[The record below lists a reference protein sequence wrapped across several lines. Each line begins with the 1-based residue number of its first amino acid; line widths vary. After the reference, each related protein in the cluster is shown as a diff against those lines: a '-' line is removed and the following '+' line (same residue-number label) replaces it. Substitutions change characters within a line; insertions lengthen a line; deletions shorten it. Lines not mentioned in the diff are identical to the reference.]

1 VREFNRL
8 NGKFVR
14 MACLIWSEAS
24 DQSDLI
30 RKLFANEDIE
40 IKENK
45 CIWSISN
52 KYYSCK
58 VNIHVLNQRQL
69 SSCNEISNIGAS
81 IWCTTEAK
89 KEDIELLNKWKKDF
103 DLDHVDVQ
111 LIVVDNF
118 DSEETKSSMNQWAIK
133 EGVEIIDFSEDEED
147 DTTDTENIQIFASN
161 SQKRIVEA
169 LQTVMWTELIE
180 NIGEAD
186 SGATTEKDV
195 EDFEKLFANLVNFKE
210 TATGLPD
217 DERRKFAEKVALSFY
232 SALGDEE
239 DSD

>member
-1 VREFNRL
+1 ML
-8 NGKFVR
+8 HHP
-14 MACLIWSEAS
+14 
-24 DQSDLI
+24 
-30 RKLFANEDIE
+30 IE
-40 IKENK
+40 ITGLHICIWDKNCNIFCCEDVSIKISFFFPENK
-45 CIWSISN
+45 WIWSISN

-118 DSEETKSSMNQWAIK
+118 DSEETKSAMNQWAIK
-133 EGVEIIDFSEDEED
+133 ESVEIIDFSEDEED

-169 LQTVMWTELIE
+169 LQVW
-180 NIGEAD
+180 
-186 SGATTEKDV
+186 V
-195 EDFEKLFANLVNFKE
+195 LFV
-210 TATGLPD
+210 
-217 DERRKFAEKVALSFY
+217 
-232 SALGDEE
+232 
-239 DSD
+239 